1 MKKYYVYHIPN
12 FIQKDGSIGK
22 IGTSVNPKT
31 RVRKQKYTD
40 YEILFVTE
48 NKDEAAAKEI
58 QLQKEYGY
66 RVDTIPYNVIVKIA
80 TKESRIKGGKIGGKA
95 AGKIAV
101 ESGQIQRLGRKNVES
116 GHLAKVQSLGGKAA
130 GKIAVESGNW
140 NVIAKMGSDF
150 RKRSILQFTK
160 DNQFIKEWSSAAEV
174 DKELKIN
181 KSNIAKCC
189 KGKYKSTSGYIWK
202 YKK

>member
-58 QLQKEYGY
+58 ELQKEYGY
-66 RVDTIPYNVIVKIA
+66 RVDTIKYN
-80 TKESRIKGGKIGGKA
+80 EFDYGYWGKINGKKV
-95 AGKIAV
+95 GSIY
-101 ESGQIQRLGRKNVES
+101 GTIQGRKNVES
-116 GHLAKVQSLGGKAA
+116 GHLAKVRKGSGRRAVASGQVKKMQETNCKKVLVQSMDGTFSKEYDAL
-130 GKIAVESGNW
+130 KIACNELNLHQGN
-140 NVIAKMGSDF
+140 A
-150 RKRSILQFTK
+150 
-160 DNQFIKEWSSAAEV
+160 SSVARGER
-174 DKELKIN
+174 N
-181 KSNIAKCC
+181 
-189 KGKYKSTSGYIWK
+189 STSGYKLNYI
-202 YKK
+202 